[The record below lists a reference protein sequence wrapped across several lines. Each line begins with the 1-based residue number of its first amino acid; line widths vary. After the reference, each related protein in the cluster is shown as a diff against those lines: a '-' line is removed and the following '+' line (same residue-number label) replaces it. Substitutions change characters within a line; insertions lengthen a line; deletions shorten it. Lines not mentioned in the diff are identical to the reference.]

1 MATTNNPLTPSHT
14 ADGRTSTTTAKT
26 ASTTIGTKAS
36 ATPDEAGNA
45 VENTSNDGTNTV
57 ESTSDASIH
66 GISSEVKD
74 EMSREIN
81 EMISFAVYNGKII
94 NTDLIP
100 LIEDSNVA
108 SLINAHNMLCANI
121 APATPKSIEY
131 TVKLRNRNKDKSL
144 FSKLPLV
151 RNLVLLAIAFL
162 AAFVVTSLSS
172 DVNDQSLDK
181 GVMNNNGIDLLLNL
195 GYLASVSGLGV
206 VFYLLKN
213 VSSAVRKG
221 TLVPEDSIY
230 YAALVV
236 LGVISGLIMSE
247 ILNLYTKDADSINLF
262 NKSVLALVGGFSS
275 DAIFTVLQSLI
286 DRLKSIFAPAN

>member
-1 MATTNNPLTPSHT
+1 MATTTKTTNTPLEEKPDLASKATTPET
-14 ADGRTSTTTAKT
+14 QTTSTVENPTEDITDT
-26 ASTTIGTKAS
+26 ASVS
-36 ATPDEAGNA
+36 DE
-45 VENTSNDGTNTV
+45 
-57 ESTSDASIH
+57 H
-66 GISSEVKD
+66 GISLEVKN

-100 LIEDSNVA
+100 LIEDSNVDN
-108 SLINAHNMLCANI
+108 LINAHNMLCKNI

-131 TVKLRNRNKDKSL
+131 TVKLRNRDKGKSL

-151 RNLVLLAIAFL
+151 RNLVLLAILFLIAFI
-162 AAFVVTSLSS
+162 ATSQSPL
-172 DVNDQSLDK
+172 VNNESLDL
-181 GVMNNNGIDLLLNL
+181 GVMNNRGVSLLFNL

-213 VSSAVRKG
+213 VSSAVRNG

-230 YAALVV
+230 YVALVV
-236 LGVISGLIMSE
+236 LGVIAGLIMSE

-262 NKSVLALVGGFSS
+262 NKSVLALIGGFSS

-286 DRLKSIFAPAN
+286 DRLKAIFAPSN

>member
-1 MATTNNPLTPSHT
+1 MATTSNPSTPSDT
-14 ADGRTSTTTAKT
+14 TDGTTPTTAN
-26 ASTTIGTKAS
+26 TKAS
-36 ATPDEAGNA
+36 ATSDETTNA
-45 VENTSNDGTNTV
+45 VKNKNNSTV
-57 ESTSDASIH
+57 H

-81 EMISFAVYNGKII
+81 EMLSFAVYNGKTI

-121 APATPKSIEY
+121 SPATPKSIEY
-131 TVKLRNRNKDKSL
+131 TVKLRNRDKGKSL

-151 RNLVLLAIAFL
+151 RNLVILALVFLTAFI
-162 AAFVVTSLSS
+162 VTSLSP

-181 GVMNNNGIDLLLNL
+181 GVMNNNGISLLLNL

-213 VSSAVRKG
+213 VSTAVRKG

-230 YAALVV
+230 YVALVV

-286 DRLKSIFAPAN
+286 DRLKGIFAPPNA

>member
-1 MATTNNPLTPSHT
+1 MATTKNPSTPSET
-14 ADGRTSTTTAKT
+14 TDGKTSTTKNKT
-26 ASTTIGTKAS
+26 ASTTIDAKAS
-36 ATPDEAGNA
+36 AITDEAGNA
-45 VENTSNDGTNTV
+45 VESSNDAT
-57 ESTSDASIH
+57 IH
-66 GISSEVKD
+66 GISPEVKD

-81 EMISFAVYNGKII
+81 EMLSFAVYNGKII

-131 TVKLRNRNKDKSL
+131 TVKLRNRDKDKSL

-162 AAFVVTSLSS
+162 AAFIATSLSS

-181 GVMNNNGIDLLLNL
+181 GVMNNDGISLLLNL

-230 YAALVV
+230 YVALVV

-247 ILNLYTKDADSINLF
+247 ILNLYTNDADNINLF

-286 DRLKSIFAPAN
+286 DRLKAIFAPAN